1 MDEKTVGTGSMQEMI
16 QRINALYHK
25 SQGEGL
31 TAQEKEEQA
40 RLRKAYV
47 ANVRAG
53 LRGQL
58 DQISIVEKDGSITN
72 LKDKAIKKNKKA
84 IREKSLAIRDGLST
98 KEQEKNSERIRET
111 LYIQRAYIEAE
122 IVLSYVAYQSEVH
135 TLPIIRQAL
144 ADGKKV
150 FCPKVQGNDMEF
162 YLIEDTASLKE
173 GYRGILEPSADS
185 AERALSEILKQYDF
199 AGRVLMLMPGCAF
212 DKNCG
217 RLGYGKG
224 FYDRYLAKT
233 AKNYSVSFYKIAFAY
248 ECQIWPEIPQD
259 EQDVRP
265 DMVIT
270 EEAVYQLVN

>member
-1 MDEKTVGTGSMQEMI
+1 MEEMI

-25 SQGEGL
+25 SQKEGL
-31 TAQEKEEQA
+31 TEAEKEEQA

-47 ANVRAG
+47 ENIRAG

-72 LKDKAIKKNKKA
+72 LKEKAAMKKKKS
-84 IREKSLAIRDGLST
+84 IREKSLKLRNDLSA
-98 KEQEKNSERIRET
+98 SEREEKSESIRNK
-111 LYIQRAYIEAE
+111 LFALKSYQEAE
-122 IVLSYVAYQSEVH
+122 ILLSYAAYQSEVH
-135 TLPIIRQAL
+135 TLPVIEQAL

-150 FCPKVQGNDMEF
+150 FCPKVQGEDMEF
-162 YLIEDTASLKE
+162 YQIENTEMLE
-173 GYRGILEPSADS
+173 TGYKGILEPSDSS
-185 AERALSEILKQYDF
+185 AERSLQEVLKEEK
-199 AGRVLMLMPGCAF
+199 GGHILMLMPGCAF
-212 DKNCG
+212 DKNCS

-224 FYDRYLAKT
+224 FYDRYLK
-233 AKNYSVSFYKIAFAY
+233 KSNDIEMSKIALSY

-270 EEAVYQLVN
+270 ENALYT

>member
-1 MDEKTVGTGSMQEMI
+1 MEEMI

-25 SQGEGL
+25 SQKEGL
-31 TAQEKEEQA
+31 TEAEKEEQA

-47 ANVRAG
+47 ENIRAG

-72 LKDKAIKKNKKA
+72 LKEKAVAKKKES
-84 IREKSLAIRDGLST
+84 IREKSLKLRNALSA
-98 KEQEKNSERIRET
+98 SEREEKSEV
-111 LYIQRAYIEAE
+111 IQNKLFALKSYKEAE
-122 IVLSYVAYQSEVH
+122 IILIYAAYQSEVH
-135 TLPIIRQAL
+135 TLPVMEQAL

-150 FCPKVQGNDMEF
+150 FCPKVLGEDMEF
-162 YLIEDTASLKE
+162 YQIENTEMLEA
-173 GYRGILEPSADS
+173 GYKGILEPSIS
-185 AERALSEILKQYDF
+185 VERSLREVLKPESGSQI
-199 AGRVLMLMPGCAF
+199 LMLMPGCAF

-224 FYDRYLAKT
+224 FYDRYLI
-233 AKNYSVSFYKIAFAY
+233 KNSDMAMSKIALSY
-248 ECQIWPEIPQD
+248 ECQVWPEIPQD

-270 EEAVYQLVN
+270 EEAVYKSCKQV

>member
-1 MDEKTVGTGSMQEMI
+1 MEEMI

-25 SQGEGL
+25 SKSEGL
-31 TAQEKEEQA
+31 TEAEKEEQA

-47 ANVRAG
+47 ENIRAG

-72 LKDKAIKKNKKA
+72 LKEKVTEKNKKS
-84 IREKSLAIRDGLST
+84 IREKSLKLRDDLSV
-98 KEQEKNSERIRET
+98 SEREEKSESIRNK
-111 LYIQRAYIEAE
+111 LFALKSYKEAE
-122 IVLSYVAYQSEVH
+122 IILSYAAYQSEVY
-135 TLPIIRQAL
+135 TLPVIERAL
-144 ADGKKV
+144 LDGKRV
-150 FCPKVQGNDMEF
+150 FCPKVQGEDMEF
-162 YLIEDTASLKE
+162 YQIESAEMLEE
-173 GYRGILEPSADS
+173 GYKGILEPSDIS
-185 AERALSEILKQYDF
+185 ARKSLPEILKQARDS
-199 AGRVLMLMPGCAF
+199 RIVMLMPGCAF

-224 FYDRYLAKT
+224 FYDRYLI
-233 AKNYSVSFYKIAFAY
+233 KNSDIAMSRIALSY

-270 EEAVYQLVN
+270 EEAVYQSVK